1 MKTLNNILKIMKYIA
16 IEWPEIQDYMSR
28 RDFKEN
34 SYFDP
39 TKNVWL
45 IPEAWLDPYAD
56 LSDEE
61 LKEEFEYWCGGDLD
75 DAMG

>member
-16 IEWPEIQDYMSR
+16 IECPEIQDYMSR

-39 TKNVWL
+39 PKNVWL

-61 LKEEFEYWCGGDLD
+61 LKEEFKYWCRGDLD